1 MYIRKQSN
9 GNGSSVSDKLA
20 HKDWCVAN
28 ASTISLAVAN
38 ITWEIV
44 Q

>member
-20 HKDWCVAN
+20 HKVE
-28 ASTISLAVAN
+28 N